1 MRGQGPQGQAGGM
14 PGAGPGQAP
23 PGQPTQGGTAGCP
36 PDATRWHGTG
46 RDGARWGAV
55 GGAAGGLLNGSTPSQ
70 ALTDALLA
78 DADEFTWVAAAVG
91 ANSAA
96 GYQLA
101 TERPVMAIGGFNG
114 SDPAPTLA
122 EFQARV
128 EAGEIHYFIS
138 GGQGF
143 GGGQMGGSQASS
155 DIADWVAQ
163 NFTATTVDSVTL
175 YDLTAPT
182 GAVSATTA
190 VPTT

>member
-1 MRGQGPQGQAGGM
+1 M
-14 PGAGPGQAP
+14 
-23 PGQPTQGGTAGCP
+23 
-36 PDATRWHGTG
+36 
-46 RDGARWGAV
+46 
-55 GGAAGGLLNGSTPSQ
+55 
-70 ALTDALLA
+70 TDALLA
-78 DADEFTWVAAAVG
+78 DADQFTWVAAAVG

-128 EAGEIHYFIS
+128 GAGGIHYFIS

-143 GGGQMGGSQASS
+143 GGGQMGGSQSASE
-155 DIADWVAQ
+155 IAAWVAQ
-163 NFTATTVDSVTL
+163 NFAASTVDSVTL

-182 GAVSATTA
+182 TASGAGAAVQGAVGRASSPPDRPSRGLLALPGSAHWIDGYRGER
-190 VPTT
+190 PPCSC

>member
-1 MRGQGPQGQAGGM
+1 M
-14 PGAGPGQAP
+14 PGVGPGQAP
-23 PGQPTQGGTAGCP
+23 PGLTTQ
-36 PDATRWHGTG
+36 
-46 RDGARWGAV
+46 
-55 GGAAGGLLNGSTPSQ
+55 GGAAGGFPTPPGGTAQGGTPGGIPGATGTSPGGANGGGGAGGLLDGSTPSQ
-70 ALTDALLA
+70 AVADALLA

-122 EFQARV
+122 EFQALV
-128 EAGEIHYFIS
+128 GAGEIHYFIS

-143 GGGQMGGSQASS
+143 GGGQMGGSQSS
-155 DIADWVAQ
+155 SEIADWVAQ
-163 NFTATTVDSVTL
+163 NFTATTVDSPTL

-182 GAVSATTA
+182 GASSAA
-190 VPTT
+190 AAAPAA